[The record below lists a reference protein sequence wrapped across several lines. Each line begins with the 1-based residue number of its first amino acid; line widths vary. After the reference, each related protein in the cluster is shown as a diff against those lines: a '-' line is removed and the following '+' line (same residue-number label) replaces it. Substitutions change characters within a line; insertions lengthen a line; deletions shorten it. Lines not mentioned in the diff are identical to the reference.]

1 VLVSYNIFIPLRN
14 IMTKHLKSKTF
25 QIIKEI
31 AGEQNL
37 QVFVIGG
44 YVRDLIMKRPS
55 KDIDFVVV
63 GNGIELAKKVSSKLK
78 GKPKVTVFK
87 RFGTAMF
94 KYENFEYEF
103 VGARK
108 ESYTSD
114 SRKPAVEEG
123 TIKDDQN
130 RRDLTIN
137 ALAISL
143 HPNNFGELI
152 DPFGGLKDIE
162 NKIIKTPLDPNI
174 TFSDDPLRMM
184 RAIRFACQLNFE
196 IYPSTLQAIKE
207 NKERINIISKERI
220 TDELNKIILSKKP
233 SKGFKLLDKTGLLE
247 IIFPEFTNLKG
258 IETKGKYS
266 HKDNY
271 IHTLQVLDNISK
283 NTNNLWLRWAAIF
296 HDIAKP
302 ATKRFS
308 KHGWT
313 FHSHEFVGKKMLPEI
328 FKRMRLPLNEKMA
341 YIQKLVLLHLRPIAL
356 VKTEV
361 TDSAVRR
368 LLFEAGDDVDDL
380 MTLAEADITSKNERK
395 VKQFLR
401 NLENVREKLNEVEE
415 KDKVRNWEPPISG
428 KIIMDTF
435 NLKPSRD
442 IGIIKDAIREVI
454 LDGII
459 PNEYDA
465 AFNYMIIEAKKLGYN
480 I

>member
-1 VLVSYNIFIPLRN
+1 
-14 IMTKHLKSKTF
+14 MKKHLKNKIF
-25 QIIKEI
+25 HIIKDI
-31 AGEQNL
+31 AEKENL

-63 GNGIELAKKVSSKLK
+63 GNGIHLAKKVAEQLK

-87 RFGTAMF
+87 KFGTAMF
-94 KYENFEYEF
+94 KYEDFEYEF

-108 ESYTSD
+108 ESYSSN
-114 SRKPAVEEG
+114 SRKPAVEKG

-143 HPNNFGELI
+143 NPKNFGELT
-152 DPFGGLKDIE
+152 DPFGGMQDIE
-162 NKIIKTPLDPNI
+162 NEVIRTPLDPNI

-196 IYPSTLQAIKE
+196 IFPLTLKAIQQ
-207 NKERINIISKERI
+207 NKERIKIISQERI
-220 TDELNKIILSKKP
+220 TDELNKIILSEKP
-233 SKGFKLLDKTGLLE
+233 SKGFKILDKTELLD
-247 IIFPEFTNLKG
+247 IIFPELTNLKG
-258 IETKGKYS
+258 VETIDGMS
-266 HKDNY
+266 HKDNFL
-271 IHTLQVLDNISK
+271 HTLQVLDNISK
-283 NTNNLWLRWAAIF
+283 HTNNLWLRWAAIF

-313 FHSHEFVGKKMLPEI
+313 FHSHEFVGKKMIPQI
-328 FKRMRLPLNEKMA
+328 FKKMRLPMNEKMI
-341 YIQKLVLLHLRPIAL
+341 YVQKLVLLHLRPIAL

-368 LLFEAGDDVDDL
+368 LLFEAGDDTEDL
-380 MTLAEADITSKNERK
+380 MTLAKADITSKNERK
-395 VKQFLR
+395 VKQFLI
-401 NLENVREKLNEVEE
+401 NLESVKGKLKDVEE
-415 KDKVRNWEPPISG
+415 KDKIRNWQPPITG
-428 KIIMDTF
+428 EIIMKTF
-435 NLKPSRD
+435 NLKPSKE
-442 IGIIKDAIREVI
+442 IGNIKDAIREAI

-459 PNEYDA
+459 QNNYDE
-465 AFNYMIIEAKKLGYN
+465 AFSFMIKEGKKRGYR

>member
-1 VLVSYNIFIPLRN
+1 
-14 IMTKHLKSKTF
+14 MKKHLKNKIF
-25 QIIKEI
+25 HIIKDI
-31 AGEQNL
+31 AETENL

-55 KDIDFVVV
+55 KDIDLVVV
-63 GNGIELAKKVSSKLK
+63 GNGILLAKKVAEQLK
-78 GKPKVTVFK
+78 GKPKVTIFK
-87 RFGTAMF
+87 KFGTAMF
-94 KYENFEYEF
+94 KYKDFEYEF

-108 ESYTSD
+108 ESYSSN
-114 SRKPAVEEG
+114 SRKPAVEKG

-143 HPNNFGELI
+143 NPKNFGELI
-152 DPFGGLKDIE
+152 DPFGGVQDIE
-162 NKIIKTPLDPNI
+162 NKVIRTPLDPNI

-196 IYPSTLQAIKE
+196 IFPLTLKAIQQ
-207 NKERINIISKERI
+207 NKERINIISQERI

-233 SKGFKLLDKTGLLE
+233 SKGFKILDKTELLE
-247 IIFPEFTNLKG
+247 IIFPELTNLKG
-258 IETKGKYS
+258 VETIDGMS
-266 HKDNY
+266 HKDNFL
-271 IHTLQVLDNISK
+271 HTLQVLDNISK
-283 NTNNLWLRWAAIF
+283 HTNNLWLRWAAIF

-313 FHSHEFVGKKMLPEI
+313 FHSHEFVGKKMIPKI
-328 FKRMRLPLNEKMA
+328 FKKMRLPMNEKMI
-341 YIQKLVLLHLRPIAL
+341 YVQKLVLLHLRPIAL

-368 LLFEAGDDVDDL
+368 LLFEAGNDTEDL
-380 MTLAEADITSKNERK
+380 MTLAKADITSKNERK
-395 VKQFLR
+395 VKQFLI
-401 NLENVREKLNEVEE
+401 NLENVREKLKDVEE
-415 KDKVRNWEPPISG
+415 KDKIRNWQPPITG
-428 KIIMDTF
+428 EIIMKTF
-435 NLKPSRD
+435 NLKPSKE
-442 IGIIKDAIREVI
+442 IGNIKDAIREAI

-459 PNEYDA
+459 QNNYDEA
-465 AFNYMIIEAKKLGYN
+465 YSFMIKEGKKRGYR

>member
-1 VLVSYNIFIPLRN
+1 
-14 IMTKHLKSKTF
+14 MKQHLKNKIF
-25 QIIKEI
+25 KVIKEI

-55 KDIDFVVV
+55 KDLDFVVV

-94 KYENFEYEF
+94 KYEDFEYEF

-123 TIKDDQN
+123 TIQDDQN

-152 DPFGGLKDIE
+152 DPFNGVEDI
-162 NKIIKTPLDPNI
+162 KKQLIRTPLNPNI

-196 IYPSTLQAIKE
+196 IYPLTLQAIKE
-207 NKERINIISKERI
+207 NKDRINIISKERI
-220 TDELNKIILSKKP
+220 VDELNKIILSKKP

-258 IETKGKYS
+258 VETRGKYS
-266 HKDNY
+266 HKDNF

-283 NTNNLWLRWAAIF
+283 NTDNLWLRWAAIF

-313 FHSHEFVGKKMLPEI
+313 FHSHEFLGKKMLPQI
-328 FKRMRLPLNEKMA
+328 FKKMRLPMNEKMA

-356 VKTEV
+356 VKNEV

-401 NLENVREKLNEVEE
+401 NLENVREKLKEVEE
-415 KDKVRNWEPPISG
+415 KDKVRNWEPPITG

-435 NLKPSRD
+435 NMKPSRD
-442 IGIIKDAIREVI
+442 VGIIKDAIREAI

-465 AFNYMIIEAKKLGYN
+465 AFKFMIAEAKKIGFE

>member
-1 VLVSYNIFIPLRN
+1 
-14 IMTKHLKSKTF
+14 MQKHLTHPIF
-25 QIIKEI
+25 NLIKEI
-31 AGEQNL
+31 AGTDNL

-44 YVRDLIMKRPS
+44 YVRDLIMNRPS
-55 KDIDFVVV
+55 KDIDFVVI
-63 GNGIELAKKVSSKLK
+63 GSGIELAERVSEQLK

-94 KYENFEYEF
+94 KHDGIEFEF

-123 TIKDDQN
+123 TLQDDQN

-143 HPNNFGELI
+143 HPNNYGEIL
-152 DPFGGLKDIE
+152 DPFSGMNDIE
-162 NKIIKTPLDPNI
+162 NEIIRTPLDPNI

-184 RAIRFACQLNFE
+184 RAVRFACQLNFE

-220 TDELNKIILSKKP
+220 SDEMHKIILSSKP

-247 IIFPEFTNLKG
+247 IIFPEFVNLKG
-258 IETKGKYS
+258 IETINDLS

-271 IHTLQVLDNISK
+271 LHTLQVLDNISK
-283 NTNNLWLRWAAIF
+283 KTDNLWLRWAAIF

-302 ATKRFS
+302 ATKRFT

-313 FHSHEFVGKKMLPEI
+313 FHSHEFVGKKMIPDI
-328 FKRMRLPLNEKMA
+328 FKKMRLPLNEKMH
-341 YIQKLVLLHLRPIAL
+341 YVQKLVLLHLRPIAL
-356 VKTEV
+356 VTEKV

-395 VKQFLR
+395 VKLFLK
-401 NLENVREKLNEVEE
+401 NLENVRLKLKEIEE
-415 KDKVRNWEPPISG
+415 KDKIRNWQPPISG
-428 KIIMDTF
+428 ELIMKTF

-442 IGIIKDAIREVI
+442 IGIIKDAIREAI

-459 PNEYDA
+459 PNEYEA
-465 AFNYMIIEAKKLGYN
+465 AFHFMIKEAEKLGYKR
-480 I
+480 IKS

>member
-1 VLVSYNIFIPLRN
+1 MKQHLTNKIF
-14 IMTKHLKSKTF
+14 
-25 QIIKEI
+25 QVIKKI
-31 AGEQNL
+31 AREQNI

-78 GKPKVTVFK
+78 GEPKVTVFK

-94 KYENFEYEF
+94 KFQDFEYEF

-108 ESYTSD
+108 ESYTED
-114 SRKPAVEEG
+114 SRKPAVEKG

-143 HPNNFGELI
+143 HPDNFGGLI
-152 DPFGGLKDIE
+152 DPFNGIEDIN
-162 NKIIKTPLDPNI
+162 NKLIRTPLDPNI

-207 NKERINIISKERI
+207 NKDRINIISKERI
-220 TDELNKIILSKKP
+220 ADELNKIILSKKP

-258 IETKGKYS
+258 IETRGKYS
-266 HKDNY
+266 HKDNF

-283 NTNNLWLRWAAIF
+283 NTDNIWLRWAAIF

-302 ATKRFS
+302 VTKRFS
-308 KHGWT
+308 KNGWT
-313 FHSHEFVGKKMLPEI
+313 FHSHEFVGKKMLPDI
-328 FKRMRLPLNEKMA
+328 FKRMRLPMNEKMA

-356 VKTEV
+356 VKSEV

-401 NLENVREKLNEVEE
+401 NLENVREKLKDVEE
-415 KDKVRNWEPPISG
+415 KDKVRNWKPPITG

-442 IGIIKDAIREVI
+442 IGIIKDTIREAI

-465 AFNYMIIEAKKLGYN
+465 AFNFMITEAKKLGYK

>member
-1 VLVSYNIFIPLRN
+1 
-14 IMTKHLKSKTF
+14 MTQYLKHKIF

-31 AGEQNL
+31 AGQENL

-78 GKPKVTVFK
+78 GKPKVAVFK

-94 KYENFEYEF
+94 KYEDFEYEF

-108 ESYTSD
+108 ESYTPD

-123 TIKDDQN
+123 TIQDDQN

-143 HPNNFGELI
+143 HPNNYGELI
-152 DPFGGLKDIE
+152 DPFNGLQDIE
-162 NKIIKTPLDPNI
+162 NRIIRTPLDPNI

-184 RAIRFACQLNFE
+184 RAIRFACQLDFE

-220 TDELNKIILSKKP
+220 TDELNKIILSEKP
-233 SKGFKLLDKTGLLE
+233 SKGFKILDKVGLLE
-247 IIFPEFTNLKG
+247 IIFPELVALKG
-258 IETKGKYS
+258 VETKNGFS
-266 HKDNY
+266 HKDNFL
-271 IHTLQVLDNISK
+271 HTLQVLDNISK
-283 NTNNLWLRWAAIF
+283 NTDNLWLRWAAIF

-302 ATKRFS
+302 VTKRFS

-328 FKRMRLPLNEKMA
+328 FKKMRLPMNEKMA

-356 VKTEV
+356 VTNEV
-361 TDSAVRR
+361 TDSAIRR
-368 LLFEAGDDVDDL
+368 LLFEAGNDVDDL

-395 VKQFLR
+395 VKQFLK
-401 NLENVREKLNEVEE
+401 NLENVRKKLKEVEE
-415 KDKVRNWEPPISG
+415 KDKIRNWEPPISG
-428 KIIMDTF
+428 KIIMETF
-435 NLKPSRD
+435 NMKPSRD
-442 IGIIKDAIREVI
+442 VGIIKDAIREAI

-465 AFNYMIIEAKKLGYN
+465 AYKFMISEAKKLGY
-480 I
+480 ITPVKD